1 MKFVLCLLALCFA
14 ISSASQ
20 AQQSFQCPKGTEDML
35 KYFVMAYPDRADHY
49 MGPGNANPIYT
60 TIDPELQ
67 SGYAAQGTFYWIKS
81 ASGYP
86 WDVNTFDQNYVYH
99 RATELKWLDPSTFKR
114 QAQDMPLTPRC
125 VSTRG
130 GTPPIKLPPSRST
143 YSFYSNCQ
151 SYQTADLSYVVNT
164 ISKAAWVN
172 TGGNLGTVKTRLLSY
187 TYACNSS
194 YSGCQYMEVF
204 SLGQNVGL
212 YDWKYYTAQNGNWVQ
227 KQESVINNFSVGH
240 STPYFACP
248 NTYQ

>member
-1 MKFVLCLLALCFA
+1 MKSVFCSLTLALAF
-14 ISSASQ
+14 SVTSQ
-20 AQQSFQCPKGTEDML
+20 AQQTFTCPKGTEDML
-35 KYFVMAYPDRADHY
+35 NYFVMAYPDRTDHY
-49 MGPGNANPIYT
+49 LGPGNANPIYT
-60 TIDPELQ
+60 SIDPEIQ
-67 SGYAAQGTFYWIKS
+67 TGYAQQGAFYWVKS

-99 RATELKWLDPSTFKR
+99 RSTELKWVDPSTFKR

-130 GTPPIKLPPSRST
+130 GTAPIKLPPSRSV

-164 ISKAAWVN
+164 ISKPSLVN
-172 TGGNLGTVKTRLLSY
+172 TGGSLGTVKTRFLNYAY
-187 TYACNSS
+187 TCNSS
-194 YSGCQYMEVF
+194 YSGCKYLEVF

-212 YDWKYYTAQNGNWVQ
+212 YDWKYYTAQNGSWVL

-240 STPYFACP
+240 STPYFACS

>member
-1 MKFVLCLLALCFA
+1 MKPVLCLFVLTLV
-14 ISSASQ
+14 ISATTQ
-20 AQQSFQCPKGTEDML
+20 AQQPFQCSKGTEDML
-35 KYFVMAYPDRADHY
+35 SYFVMSYPSRSDHY

-60 TIDPELQ
+60 TIDPEIQ
-67 SGYAAQGTFYWIKS
+67 TGYAPEGTFYWVKS
-81 ASGYP
+81 LNGYP
-86 WDVNTFDQNYVYH
+86 WDVNTFDWNYIYH
-99 RATELKWLDPSTFKR
+99 RATELKWTDPSTFKR

-125 VSTRG
+125 VSIKG
-130 GTPPIKLPPSRST
+130 GTSPIKLPPSRST

-151 SYQTADLSYVVNT
+151 SYQTANLSYVVNT
-164 ISKAAWVN
+164 VSKPALVN

-194 YSGCQYMEVF
+194 YSACQYKEVF

-227 KQESVINNFSVGH
+227 KQESVINKFSVGH